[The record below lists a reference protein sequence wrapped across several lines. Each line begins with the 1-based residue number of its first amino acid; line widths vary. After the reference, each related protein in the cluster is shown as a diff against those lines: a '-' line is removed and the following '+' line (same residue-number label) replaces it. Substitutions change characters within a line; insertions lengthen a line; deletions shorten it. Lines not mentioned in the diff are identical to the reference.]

1 MWKTGKTWVGRL
13 LTAVLLLG
21 VSLQGQAQTAHDLLD
36 SYREWMKTNYPK
48 PEGLDRE
55 GLFRETLWAL
65 YNGQREPEVKALLG
79 RTIQTVP
86 ELHRYAEWLES
97 GKNDPRLEVRIAA
110 FEALARAAGK
120 QLGADNVTT
129 GWCRL
134 MALHEKGM
142 MQNVTADME
151 KLAADLEQQARRKP
165 DRGHRALLCA
175 ARLMGMQDALWDA
188 FVEEPESYDG
198 LLETEKTVLELY
210 PPGQQ
215 TADHTRAFVYRLL
228 AQAKSVMSH
237 RLEANLAQERYKSL
251 VVGTWY
257 QLLNNGVSCNSD
269 YYFQQAVETYNLI
282 YPEGHPEVSGG
293 LYKDWCSFICNNLVV
308 DEETVRDCQ
317 LLRDYT
323 DLYYPAGSLECLLA
337 RTNLWACRMR
347 AGMDNPDA
355 VFCTSV
361 MESLKQCLGEDNYYY
376 LNLLTVLAPVAVYH
390 YPMGAER
397 ILDSLDALIDRRYAE
412 EPLKR
417 AFLMNVVY
425 VSLKDRLPE
434 RAQARMEQ
442 SYALYRA
449 HHDSSILS
457 VTLGR
462 SIVWDCQN
470 STANY
475 EVALEMQG
483 YVCSDV
489 AQRYGATSEIYFMEE
504 LSKIMLT
511 GWVDY
516 SRPGE
521 LYPDLLAR
529 MKAAG
534 ADCSQVENAYA
545 DYEYRMGNFEKAEK
559 LFEQL
564 IGKQKVEDIPD
575 QRCWQLL
582 AYVNTLG
589 YTGGREAERA
599 KCYAEAR
606 KLMVGIKDSVNFQSN
621 NFLMAT
627 DYLMEQGR
635 YREAV
640 DLLDQGIR
648 LSQWQTGGNILD
660 QTYLSM
666 IARKNEILYENLNE
680 MVEAKRLIAQQLSDY
695 NPERMIFYTPDVLDF
710 LYRCYRLM
718 VGENGQDFEQA
729 LALIQPIV
737 AITQKLLVQSGQ
749 NSNFLMRYGT
759 QMVGVV
765 VNYLL
770 NMQQAKRTLDTGR
783 LSDEQLKS
791 LEQGERVVD
800 NVRTQ
805 MKTMMDYLKN
815 LFPQADPNYRENG
828 DYVSLVYYLSNYYQ
842 WLEPDAAKALAYLKE
857 YATLLDKLPLGSAYA
872 WVALGDFYLEQKQ
885 TAQAAAAYAEAGKR
899 LESQGQASASDR
911 VFVEGRLCAVYQQQG
926 QPERMLEHARKFY
939 ASVKEIMD
947 GNFQLMTE
955 KEQNNFMQKY
965 QDPAGWLTALL
976 EVMPDKLAGEVYDAV
991 LYRTGMQL
999 RSQRQTK
1006 QAIREAGDRELTAL
1020 LDSLDRLRTEQRSMA
1035 VNYYANVPGQAGEGV
1050 MQQNRLTY
1058 AIDALE
1064 RRIIEA
1070 SEPYRRKYVL
1080 NATWKDVQGRLK
1092 PGEAAIEF
1100 VYSDKH
1106 VMALVVRPDSRA
1118 PQPVQLVANDSLSG
1132 SLAALGVKTSAR
1144 MAMKLYNERAV
1155 DLYGMLWKPIEP
1167 WLEGVKTVYF
1177 TAPGILNN
1185 LSFAAFAT
1193 PDGGYLTDK
1202 YRLCQLTTT
1211 AALLAR
1217 QDGGRPR
1224 SALLMGDIYYSDRQ
1238 QRLADA
1244 GRKAEARGAD
1254 DDFGLDDFDG
1264 RGVSREHFKYL
1275 PFTGDELA
1283 NIGNELGKN
1292 GGLTAQTVVR
1302 TGTQATEQA
1311 FRELAAA
1318 RPEVIH
1324 LATHGFFLANDRDL
1338 QRIPY
1343 YRLRMQNM
1351 DNSMRRA
1358 GVALAGAEATWC
1370 GAEGNDTDDGILTA
1384 DEVARFDLTGTKL
1397 VVLSACETALGDYSF
1412 EGVYGLPRGFKQ
1424 AGAKALLV
1432 SLWSVND
1439 RSTALLMSEFYRGWL
1454 GGQTPRQALEQA
1466 VKAVRK
1472 QYPEPYYWAPFVL
1485 ME

>member
-13 LTAVLLLG
+13 LAAVLLLG

-228 AQAKSVMSH
+228 AQTKSTMSH
-237 RLEANLAQERYKSL
+237 WREAELAQEKAGWQAETGYGKLR
-251 VVGTWY
+251 
-257 QLLNNGVSCNSD
+257 NGVLSNAEF
-269 YYFQQAVETYNLI
+269 YFHQAGAAYDLI
-282 YPEGHPEVSGG
+282 YPEGHPEVIAG
-293 LYKDWCSFICNNLVV
+293 LYKDWSAFICNNLVV

-317 LLRDYT
+317 LIRDYT

-337 RTNLWACRMR
+337 RIDLWACRMS

-390 YPMGAER
+390 YPMGAQR
-397 ILDSLDALIDRRYAE
+397 VLDSLDALIDRRYAA

-417 AFLMNVVY
+417 AFLMNAVY

-457 VTLGR
+457 VALGR
-462 SIVWDCQN
+462 YIVWDCQGN
-470 STANY
+470 TSNY
-475 EVALEMQG
+475 SLAVEMQG

-489 AQRYGATSEIYFMEE
+489 ARRYGPASEIAFAEE
-504 LSKIMLT
+504 LTKIVLT

-516 SRPGE
+516 RRPAE
-521 LYPDLLAR
+521 LYPALLAR

-534 ADCSQVENAYA
+534 ADCREAENSYA
-545 DYEYRMGNFEKAEK
+545 EYEYSMGNFDKGIGLLK
-559 LFEQL
+559 QL
-564 IGKQKVEDIPD
+564 IAHHDEDDNIS
-575 QRCWQLL
+575 RKCWQLL
-582 AYVNTLG
+582 AYVNALG
-589 YTGGREAERA
+589 NTGGSEAERA
-599 KCYAEAR
+599 ECYALAHR
-606 KLMVGIKDSVNFQSN
+606 LMGEIKDSVNFDTYNYQLAS
-621 NFLMAT
+621 F
-627 DYLMEQGR
+627 YLMEKGR

-640 DLLDQGIR
+640 DLLDQGIG
-648 LSQWQTGGNILD
+648 LNQWQSGGNILD
-660 QTYLSM
+660 RTYLSM
-666 IARKNEILYENLNE
+666 IGQKNEILYYNLNE

-695 NPERMIFYTPDVLDF
+695 SPERMLYYTPDVLDF
-710 LYRCYRLM
+710 LYRCYDLL

-729 LALIQPIV
+729 AALIQPIMT
-737 AITQKLLVQSGQ
+737 ITQKLFVQSGQ
-749 NSNFLMRYGT
+749 DSNFLLHYGT
-759 QMVGVV
+759 PLVQIL

-770 NMQQAKRTLDTGR
+770 NMQQAEQSVKTDRMT
-783 LSDEQLKS
+783 DEQRKHWEYTAQL
-791 LEQGERVVD
+791 LENLRGQVKAAE
-800 NVRTQ
+800 Q
-805 MKTMMDYLKN
+805 LMKE
-815 LFPQADPNYRENG
+815 LFVENDPNYRENAN
-828 DYVSLVYYLSNYYQ
+828 YINLIYYLGLFYQ
-842 WLEPDAAKALAYLKE
+842 SLEPDAGKALAYLKE
-857 YATLLDKLPLGSAYA
+857 YATLQDVLPLSSAYA
-872 WVALGDFYLEQKQ
+872 WIALGDFYLDQKQ
-885 TAQAAAAYAEAGKR
+885 PAQAEAALAEAGKR
-899 LESQGQASASDR
+899 MAGLEHVAATDR
-911 VFVEGRLCAVYQQQG
+911 MAVEGRLCRVYQQQG
-926 QPERMLEHARKFY
+926 QPERMLEHARNFY
-939 ASVKEIMD
+939 TSVKEIMD

-955 KEQNNFMQKY
+955 KEQNNFMQTY

-976 EVMPDKLAGEVYDAV
+976 EVMPDKLAGEVYDVV

-1006 QAIREAGDRELTAL
+1006 QAIREAGDRELTSL

-1106 VMALVVRPDSRA
+1106 VMALVVRPDSCA

-1167 WLEGVKTVYF
+1167 WLEGVETVYF

-1424 AGAKALLV
+1424 AGVKALLV

>member
-13 LTAVLLLG
+13 LAAVLLLG

-79 RTIQTVP
+79 RTVQTVP

-282 YPEGHPEVSGG
+282 YPEGHPEVAAG
-293 LYKDWCSFICNNLVV
+293 LYKDWSAFICNNLVV

-337 RTNLWACRMR
+337 RTDLWACRMR

-397 ILDSLDALIDRRYAE
+397 ILDSLDALIDRRYAA

-417 AFLMNVVY
+417 AFLMNAVY

-457 VTLGR
+457 VALGR
-462 SIVWDCQN
+462 SIVWDCQSN
-470 STANY
+470 TSNY
-475 EVALEMQG
+475 RMALEAQG
-483 YVCSDV
+483 YVCGDV
-489 AQRYGATSEIYFMEE
+489 ARRYGPASEIAFAEE
-504 LSKIMLT
+504 LTKIVLT

-516 SRPGE
+516 RRPDE
-521 LYPDLLAR
+521 LYPALLAR

-534 ADCSQVENAYA
+534 ADCSGVENSYA
-545 DYEYRMGNFEKAEK
+545 EYEYNMGNYDKAVGLLKK
-559 LFEQL
+559 LIAQ
-564 IGKQKVEDIPD
+564 QKRDGDESR
-575 QRCWQLL
+575 QCWQLL
-582 AYVNTLG
+582 AYANALG
-589 YTGGREAERA
+589 NTGGSRAEQE
-599 KCYAEAR
+599 KYYTQAR
-606 KLMVGIKDSVNFQSN
+606 RRMGGIKDSVNFDTNSY
-621 NFLMAT
+621 LLAA
-627 DYLMEQGR
+627 DYLTGQGR
-635 YREAV
+635 YREAA
-640 DLLDQGIR
+640 DLLDQGIG
-648 LSQWQTGGNILD
+648 LNQWQSGGNILD
-660 QTYLSM
+660 RTYLSM

-695 NPERMIFYTPDVLDF
+695 SPERMIFYTPDVLDF

-737 AITQKLLVQSGQ
+737 TITQKLFVQSGQ
-749 NSNFLMRYGT
+749 DSNFLMRYGT
-759 QMVGVV
+759 QMVGAA

-770 NMQQAKRTLDTGR
+770 NMQQARRTLDTGR

-805 MKTMMDYLKN
+805 MKTMMDYLKD

-926 QPERMLEHARKFY
+926 QPERMLEHARNFY

-976 EVMPDKLAGEVYDAV
+976 EVMPDQLAGEVYDAV

-1064 RRIIEA
+1064 RRIIEV

-1311 FRELAAA
+1311 FSELAAA

>member
-13 LTAVLLLG
+13 LAAVLLLG

-237 RLEANLAQERYKSL
+237 WREAELAQEKAGWQAETGYGKLGS
-251 VVGTWY
+251 
-257 QLLNNGVSCNSD
+257 GVLSNAEF
-269 YYFQQAVETYNLI
+269 YFHQAGAAYDLI
-282 YPEGHPEVSGG
+282 YPEGHPEVAAG
-293 LYKDWCSFICNNLVV
+293 LYKDWSAFICNNLVV

-337 RTNLWACRMR
+337 RTDLWACRMR

-397 ILDSLDALIDRRYAE
+397 ILDSLDALIDRRYAA

-417 AFLMNVVY
+417 AFLMNAVY

-457 VTLGR
+457 VALGR
-462 SIVWDCQN
+462 SIVWDCQSN
-470 STANY
+470 TSNY
-475 EVALEMQG
+475 RMALEAQG

-489 AQRYGATSEIYFMEE
+489 ARRYGPTSEIAFAEE
-504 LSKIMLT
+504 LTKIVLT

-516 SRPGE
+516 RRPDE
-521 LYPDLLAR
+521 LYPALLAR

-534 ADCSQVENAYA
+534 ADCSGVENSYA
-545 DYEYRMGNFEKAEK
+545 EYEYNMGNYDKAVGLLKK
-559 LFEQL
+559 LIAQ
-564 IGKQKVEDIPD
+564 QKRDGDESR
-575 QRCWQLL
+575 QCWQLL
-582 AYVNTLG
+582 AYANALG
-589 YTGGREAERA
+589 NTGGSRAEQE
-599 KCYAEAR
+599 KYYTQAR
-606 KLMVGIKDSVNFQSN
+606 RRMDGIKDSVNFDTNSY
-621 NFLMAT
+621 LLAA
-627 DYLMEQGR
+627 DYLTGQGR
-635 YREAV
+635 YREAA
-640 DLLDQGIR
+640 DLLDQGIG
-648 LSQWQTGGNILD
+648 LNQWQSGGNILD
-660 QTYLSM
+660 RTYLSM

-695 NPERMIFYTPDVLDF
+695 SPERMIFYTPDVLDF

-737 AITQKLLVQSGQ
+737 TITQKLFVQSGQ
-749 NSNFLMRYGT
+749 DSNFLMRYGT
-759 QMVGVV
+759 QMVGAA

-770 NMQQAKRTLDTGR
+770 NMQQARRSLDTGR

-926 QPERMLEHARKFY
+926 QPERMLEHARNFY
-939 ASVKEIMD
+939 TSVKEIMD

-1050 MQQNRLTY
+1050 MLQNRLTY

-1106 VMALVVRPDSRA
+1106 VMALVVRPDSRV

-1264 RGVSREHFKYL
+1264 RGVRREHFKYL

-1292 GGLTAQTVVR
+1292 GGLTAQTVVC